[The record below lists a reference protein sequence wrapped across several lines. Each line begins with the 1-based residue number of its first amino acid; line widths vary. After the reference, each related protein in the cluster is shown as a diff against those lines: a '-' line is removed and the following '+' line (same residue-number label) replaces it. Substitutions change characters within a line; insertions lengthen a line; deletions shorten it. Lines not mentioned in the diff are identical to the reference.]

1 MQDDLLAVAAAAFK
15 LPANLS
21 EQTVLSVHHW
31 TDRLFSLT
39 MTRDPGFRFENGQF
53 VMIGLPVDGKPLLRA
68 YSMASPNHCR
78 DAGIPQHQGAGRAAD
93 VQACSTCRLATRC
106 WSAASRWARCCWTT

>member
-1 MQDDLLAVAAAAFK
+1 MQDELRVADPAPAFK

-39 MTRDPGFRFENGQF
+39 LTRDPGFRFENGQF
-53 VMIGLPVDGKPLLRA
+53 VMIGLPVNGKPVLRA
-68 YSMASPNHCR
+68 YSMASPNHSETLEFLAFTVPEGPLTSR
-78 DAGIPQHQGAGRAAD
+78 VQH
-93 VQACSTCRLATRC
+93 V
-106 WSAASRWARCCWTT
+106 